1 MGGDYL
7 FIVLAIGLVIIYFYN
22 KYKNNNYR
30 NKR

>member
-7 FIVLAIGLVIIYFYN
+7 FIVLAIGLVNDYFYN
-22 KYKNNNYR
+22 KYKNNKYR